1 MANLFPFLVASAIR
15 QAGCH
20 RSVAEKIQLALEEL
34 PQDDSIVLWLRL
46 QGRSYRDIGET
57 LGFSRMKAYRV
68 IHNDLRNSIYSV
80 IERSTSIPVSAMT
93 G

>member
-1 MANLFPFLVASAIR
+1 MQNLFPYLVADAIR

-20 RSVAEKIQLALEEL
+20 QSVAEKIQMALEEL
-34 PQDDSIVLWLRL
+34 PPDDSIVLWLRL

-57 LGFSRMKAYRV
+57 LGFSRMKAFRV

-80 IERSTSIPVSAMT
+80 IEHSTAIPVTAMLS
-93 G
+93 